1 MPDPAYRPE
10 QPSLVNVRRKLDRAE
25 EKLDLLEPEV
35 FAYNNGD
42 FHSVPR
48 DPEQEGEWFIVRINI
63 AEPPDQSWGLLVS
76 EFLHLTRS
84 ALDNL
89 VWQLVLANDAVP
101 WCRNQFPIYTKAGK
115 PSSARRLA
123 GMLRGVSP
131 DHAALIKELQ
141 PYTGGHIHAL
151 TKRALTWLA
160 DLSNTDKHRYL
171 HPAVAV
177 LDPQKVMQVTVKC
190 SHPVVDHRSTPGL
203 LYDGAEV
210 FAIRTAP
217 EASVHMEGEVPVE
230 VAFGDPQVTT
240 SLLEGIHQQVGRVV
254 ERFAPAFD

>member
-1 MPDPAYRPE
+1 MPSPRSGSRRTSTSTPGGTTTAQTSGRSSSRYFFGRRGADRTRAPFRRSRNTSERFGSGISSAVLGSFCLGSRLSAMPDPAYRPE

-141 PYTGGHIHAL
+141 PYTGG
-151 TKRALTWLA
+151 
-160 DLSNTDKHRYL
+160 
-171 HPAVAV
+171 
-177 LDPQKVMQVTVKC
+177 
-190 SHPVVDHRSTPGL
+190 
-203 LYDGAEV
+203 
-210 FAIRTAP
+210 
-217 EASVHMEGEVPVE
+217 
-230 VAFGDPQVTT
+230 
-240 SLLEGIHQQVGRVV
+240 
-254 ERFAPAFD
+254 